1 MPNEAKFGLV
11 IGVGLV
17 ILIAVVFFRRETAQ
31 AKTADPASAA
41 VKPPG
46 SLSAPR
52 SARTV
57 SARKS
62 EGEGQSAREG
72 ETPYRPGAGVLP
84 RQRTERTEEG
94 P

>member
-11 IGVGLV
+11 IGMGLV
-17 ILIAVVFFRRETAQ
+17 ILIAVVFFRREVAQ
-31 AKTADPASAA
+31 GKTADPTSAA

-52 SARTV
+52 AARTV
-57 SARKS
+57 SAGKS
-62 EGEGQSAREG
+62 DGNGPSAREG

-84 RQRTERTEEG
+84 RQRAEWSEQG